1 MESRQWNDTG
11 INKENLMSMNNEKKV
26 RVIALC
32 GSLRPE
38 STTRKALEI
47 ALQGAEETGAETQLI
62 DLREYELIFCDG
74 KEDENGYPPDVAR
87 LRDDVRNAQGIILG
101 TPEYHS
107 SFSGVLK
114 NALDLMS
121 FKEFEGKMIG
131 LLGTSGGS
139 LGAINA
145 LNGLRTIGRSLH
157 AWVLPEQVSISAA
170 WKAFNDDSSLKDA
183 GVDKRV
189 RELGRQVARFSF
201 LHSSQQSMEFLKAWE
216 GAPINPGAE

>member
-1 MESRQWNDTG
+1 MRT
-11 INKENLMSMNNEKKV
+11 NNENKV
-26 RVIALC
+26 RVVAIC
-32 GSLRPE
+32 GSLRPN
-38 STTRKALEI
+38 STTRKALEV
-47 ALQGAEETGAETQLI
+47 ALKGAAESGAETQMI

-74 KEDENGYPPDVAR
+74 KEDESGYPLDVAR
-87 LRDDVRNAQGIILG
+87 LRNDVRNANGIIIG

-114 NALDLMS
+114 NAIDLMS

-157 AWVLPEQVSISAA
+157 AWVIPEQVSISAA
-170 WKAFNDDSSLKDA
+170 WKAFNDDGTLKDV
-183 GVDKRV
+183 GLEKRV
-189 RELGRQVARFSF
+189 LELGHQVARFSF
-201 LHSSQQSMEFLKAWE
+201 LHSSKKLLEFLKAWE
-216 GAPINPGAE
+216 GAPVNQGAE

>member
-1 MESRQWNDTG
+1 MSKND
-11 INKENLMSMNNEKKV
+11 ENKV
-26 RVIALC
+26 RVIAIC
-32 GSLRPE
+32 GSLRPK

-47 ALQGAEETGAETQLI
+47 ALKGAEESGAETQLI

-74 KEDENGYPPDVAR
+74 KEDESGYPPDVAR
-87 LRDDVRNAQGIILG
+87 LRDDVRSAHGIIIG

-114 NALDLMS
+114 NAIDMMS

-157 AWVLPEQVSISAA
+157 AWVIPEQVSISAA
-170 WKAFNDDSSLKDA
+170 SKAFNDDGTLKDT
-183 GVDKRV
+183 GLEKRV
-189 RELGRQVARFSF
+189 LELGRQVARFSF
-201 LHSSQQSMEFLKAWE
+201 LHSSQQSLEFLKAWE
-216 GAPINPGAE
+216 AAPVNPGAE

>member
-1 MESRQWNDTG
+1 MDKTNQ
-11 INKENLMSMNNEKKV
+11 NNV

-32 GSLRPE
+32 GSLRPS
-38 STTRKALEI
+38 STTHKALEI
-47 ALQGAEETGAETQLI
+47 ALQGAAESGAETELI
-62 DLREYELIFCDG
+62 DLREYDLIFCDG
-74 KEDENGYPPDVAR
+74 KEDESGYPPDVFR
-87 LRDDVRNAQGIILG
+87 LRDAVRSAHGIIIG

-114 NALDLMS
+114 NAIDLMS

-145 LNGLRTIGRSLH
+145 LNGLRMIGRSLR
-157 AWVLPEQVSISAA
+157 AWVIPEQVSISAA
-170 WKAFNDDSSLKDA
+170 SKAFNDDGSLKDD
-183 GVDKRV
+183 GLQKRTL
-189 RELGRQVARFSF
+189 ELGRQVARFSF
-201 LHSSQQSMEFLKAWE
+201 LHSSEKSLEFLKAWE